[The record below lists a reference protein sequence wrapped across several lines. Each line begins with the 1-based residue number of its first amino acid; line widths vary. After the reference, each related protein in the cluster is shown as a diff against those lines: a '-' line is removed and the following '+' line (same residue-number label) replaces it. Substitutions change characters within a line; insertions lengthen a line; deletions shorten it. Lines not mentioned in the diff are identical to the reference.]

1 MLNKN
6 VIKLSA
12 VSIAVTG
19 RAYSAEG
26 GTSVLSLMGAEYM
39 SVTATSVGTTAWSS
53 GVLTLKVSNSKEGP
67 FMALP
72 SSITLTNAAP
82 VTTVVDVRGYAYA
95 VLDVTTAQSSVVLDL
110 SACLYAAA

>member
-1 MLNKN
+1 MLTKQL
-6 VIKLSA
+6 IKIAA
-12 VSIAVTG
+12 VSIANTG
-19 RAYSAEG
+19 RAYSPEG
-26 GTSVLSLMGAEYM
+26 GTSVISLMGAEYM
-39 SVTATSVGTTAWSS
+39 SVTATSVGSTAWSS
-53 GVLTLKVSNSKEGP
+53 GVLTVKVSNSKDGP

-95 VLDVTTAQSSVVLDL
+95 VIDVTTAQSGVVLDL